1 MKTTGKLLAAS
12 TNQSGTGERFVLPQ
26 LPYAHDALSPTISK
40 ETVDFHWG
48 KHIQAYTDNLN
59 RLIVGT
65 EFEHATLLEI
75 CEKATG
81 GIYNNGA
88 QIWNHILYFETFS
101 AEPQAIA
108 PSGALAEAINR
119 DFGSFEK
126 FKSEFVAKGLGQF
139 GSGWVWLAKDK
150 NGKLTIIAMPNADN
164 PIKDGLTP
172 LLGFDVWEHA
182 YYLDYQN
189 RRGDHLNELWKI
201 VDWAMVELRF

>member
-1 MKTTGKLLAAS
+1 MKKSGELLAAA
-12 TNQSGTGERFVLPQ
+12 TNKSSEGGRFVLAD
-26 LPYAHDALSPTISK
+26 LPYAHNALAPIISK

-59 RLIVGT
+59 KLIVGT
-65 EFEHATLLEI
+65 EFENASLQEI

-88 QIWNHILYFETFS
+88 QIWNHILYFENFS
-101 AEPQAIA
+101 P
-108 PSGALAEAINR
+108 EAQTTPTGVLLETINR
-119 DFGSFEK
+119 DFGSFEE
-126 FKSEFVAKGLGQF
+126 FKSQFVAKGLGQF
-139 GSGWVWLAKDK
+139 GSGWVWLAKNK

-164 PIKDGLTP
+164 PIKDGATP

-189 RRGDHLNELWKI
+189 RRADHLNELWKI
-201 VDWAMVELRF
+201 VDWAMVEQRF